1 MECFCRRNQDLEQ
14 DSVSYQAQ
22 KVQAEIAASAM
33 AERLQAVLQDK
44 FRPSSTAFDSDT
56 PIDKALSFLQSY
68 IQVVQTCLRALRVPP
83 LLWLVLETASGT
95 MVTAVVRSRSMD
107 WSCAY

>member
-1 MECFCRRNQDLEQ
+1 MIGCCRRYHDLEQ

-22 KVQAEIAASAM
+22 KLQAEIAASAL

-68 IQVVQTCLRALRVPP
+68 IQVLQPGEPCKWFWQRLHWASDWAIKEYTLYSLRSLWGGLR
-83 LLWLVLETASGT
+83 
-95 MVTAVVRSRSMD
+95 
-107 WSCAY
+107 